1 MQKARCHFI
10 TKLQPLVS
18 IWFQVLFTPLFT
30 VLFTFPSQYLFAIG
44 LSVVFSLTGWCRQI
58 QWGLLRSPLTQD
70 TNHVNKITYKGLSP
84 AMAAFPKAF

>member
-18 IWFQVLFTPLFT
+18 TWFQVLFTPLFT

-44 LSVVFSLTGWCRQI
+44 LSVVFSLTGWCRWI
-58 QWGLLRSPLTQD
+58 QREFLRFPLTQD
-70 TNHVNKITYKGLSP
+70 TKQLNICTYTGLSP
-84 AMAAFPKAF
+84 FIAILPRIF